1 MSNDDRSP
9 HLRFLG
15 LTLMAASALWLTYW
29 GGCALVA
36 SIGPMGLD
44 GWHLAYFAVR
54 IAAGVLAYIVGR
66 KMVGDMSRM

>member
-29 GGCALVA
+29 GSCALVF
-36 SIGPMGLD
+36 SMTPIGFD
-44 GWHLAYFAVR
+44 GRHLLYFALR
-54 IAAGVLAYIVGR
+54 IAGGVAVYVVGR